1 MLIPYTVT
9 QGPNSITVLA
19 TSVCDAICRAME
31 HLQHDLGGISAR
43 KAGAA

>member
-1 MLIPYTVT
+1 MLSRYTVT
-9 QGPNSITVLA
+9 QGHRCITVLA

>member
-1 MLIPYTVT
+1 MSMYTVT
-9 QGPNSITVLA
+9 QGPNRITVLA

-31 HLQHDLGGISAR
+31 YLQHDLGGISAR

>member
-1 MLIPYTVT
+1 MLTPYTVT
-9 QGPNSITVLA
+9 QGSKQLTVLA
-19 TSVCDAICRAME
+19 TSMCDAICRAME